1 MAKKVKIKT
10 KKEIPAKDM
19 VKYTARD
26 FGQEY
31 IMKRKMVRAIVL
43 AILSLI
49 ALAVF
54 VALYIAETAK
64 VKEKFRQ
71 QYRKSLDTFSLDLD
85 NYLNADGD
93 FEFRYRVLL
102 SDISNVNAFVFLVD
116 DYEDKQKSINGLY
129 TVFIKYPEQTQKRLD
144 EVAVFIKDVIANLDK
159 GYEEMDKFVE
169 SIDKKGY

>member
-1 MAKKVKIKT
+1 MAKKEKIKT

-43 AILSLI
+43 SILSLI

-116 DYEDKQKSINGLY
+116 DYEDKQ
-129 TVFIKYPEQTQKRLD
+129 TQKRLD